1 MNSTE
6 LISELQRRR
15 VPSDAYSIGSDR
27 NEAYCLTGSEGEWHV
42 YYSER
47 GNGNADRLFTSED
60 AACEELLRRLLSDGA
75 IRRWMEDQGLL

>member
-1 MNSTE
+1 MD
-6 LISELQRRR
+6 LAALFLELQRCR
-15 VPSDAYSIGSDR
+15 VPSDAYSIRSDR

-47 GNGNADRLFTSED
+47 GNRNADSVFTSED

-75 IRRWMEDQGLL
+75 IPRWMEHRGLR